1 MNKTY
6 VIDGMNVCWWYSQTH
21 PKEASIQPL
30 LTVLVALL
38 ENGDDFY
45 CVFDASITHT
55 VGDNGKEAE
64 AAIIESML
72 KDHPERFYRVT
83 GATRADGVIL
93 HDANHHDR
101 SIITNDIYRDYKEKY
116 PWLSDKY
123 TERLIQGNLQPS
135 GLITLEKLP
144 YGQLSLRTD
153 TELVLRR
160 ILELLA
166 VRKAPEVSELD
177 KQLRQRQQSLAEIDE
192 RLQER
197 ETQHRLLITQIGDL
211 ERQKEDFINQT
222 AERDS
227 LRKEIDELTAQLNET
242 RASLK
247 VLYGIRDFESVEKEM
262 KEKLS
267 KLNSDIALLETDY
280 REKKNNFANLE
291 FEAKQ
296 YQAVLDQKKKE
307 EEAHKRKLRDE
318 QVCIKKAQ
326 AAIST
331 FLEPYTDSRFHG
343 AYFDGTSWDTAVKK
357 LKVFFDRN
365 RICTHCYECND
376 IWKGECLACRKGNM
390 TDNPK
395 EIWKIIQDCAPNPDV
410 S

>member
-30 LTVLVALL
+30 VSVLLALL
-38 ENGDDFY
+38 ENDDDFY

-55 VGDNGKEAE
+55 MGDNGKEAE
-64 AAIIESML
+64 AASIENML

-93 HDANHHDR
+93 HDANHHGR
-101 SIITNDIYRDYKEKY
+101 SIITNDIYRDYKENY

-123 TERLIQGNLQPS
+123 TVRLIQGNLQPS
-135 GLITLEKLP
+135 GLMTLEKLP

-160 ILELLA
+160 IYELLA

-192 RLQER
+192 RLQEK
-197 ETQHRLLITQIGDL
+197 EKQHRLLITQIGDL
-211 ERQKEDFINQT
+211 ERQKEELRNQT
-222 AERDS
+222 AERIS
-227 LRKEIDELTAQLNET
+227 LGKEIDELTAQLKET
-242 RASLK
+242 RASLEA
-247 VLYGIRDFESVEKEM
+247 LYGVRDFDSVEKEM

-267 KLNSDIALLETDY
+267 KLKSDITLLETDY
-280 REKKNNFANLE
+280 REKNNNFSNLE

-296 YQAVLDQKKKE
+296 YQAAFDQKKNVE
-307 EEAHKRKLRDE
+307 EDRKRELNSE
-318 QVCIKKAQ
+318 QVCIQKAQ
-326 AAIST
+326 IAILT
-331 FLEPYTDSRFHG
+331 FLEPYS
-343 AYFDGTSWDTAVKK
+343 DGRRTKEISFEGSSWDMAVKK
-357 LKVFFDRN
+357 LQIFFDRN
-365 RICTHCYECND
+365 RICTHCYK
-376 IWKGECLACRKGNM
+376 ISSIFKGRCLTCEKGAM

-395 EIWKIIQDCAPNPDV
+395 EIWKIIEQFSPK
-410 S
+410 